1 MPFDNQLVTLRL
13 RAADL
18 SRVIASDLRRR
29 APRLSLSGVR
39 VEASCAGG
47 VLRVRLHGDSGAI
60 AEDTMLRV
68 VTSDFLALGGDAIL
82 ADAAPPGGFQVGSDG
97 PLLRD
102 AVGDWL
108 RSRGGRLNEAELARR
123 SASVWTLPG
132 PPPLNCSR

>member
-18 SRVIASDLRRR
+18 SRVLASDLRRR

-39 VEASCAGG
+39 VEASCVGG
-47 VLRVRLHGDSGAI
+47 ALRVRLHGDSGAI
-60 AEDTMLRV
+60 ADDAMLRV

-82 ADAAPPGGFQVGSDG
+82 ADAAPAGGFQFDSDG

-102 AVGDWL
+102 VVGDWL
-108 RSRGGRLNEAELARR
+108 RSRGGRLNDAELAKRA
-123 SASVWTLPG
+123 ASVWMLTG
-132 PPPLNCSR
+132 PSPVNCPP